1 MNPKGGMPEVVRRAS
16 FYLHM
21 CAVGAIC
28 VCLFKP
34 NTDATL
40 LIATTTTTLV
50 WDGAC
55 VSTSPSLSPKP
66 LFDWLTFL
74 LCSACWRHLPVL
86 TYSPGTGTTM
96 WCMRCCAVAAFH
108 LCKFK
113 IILILALL
121 TYSVMPAPSSHG
133 EEFSADKYSVW
144 YYDCSDLTEWKVLP
158 P

>member
-1 MNPKGGMPEVVRRAS
+1 
-16 FYLHM
+16 M

-74 LCSACWRHLPVL
+74 LCSACWQHLPVL
-86 TYSPGTGTTM
+86 TYSPGTVENRQKTQRGNSSIVYPASLESQ
-96 WCMRCCAVAAFH
+96 RNERSP
-108 LCKFK
+108 
-113 IILILALL
+113 LL
-121 TYSVMPAPSSHG
+121 R
-133 EEFSADKYSVW
+133 
-144 YYDCSDLTEWKVLP
+144 
-158 P
+158 